1 MYKGGWNVS
10 MDFKQDELCTVKRSS
25 VKVKQEVYNFE
36 TYCKA
41 MKTIS
46 FKSILSLVIGI
57 LITVIEWFILAS
69 LTITISKTLMEV
81 LTAVLLLVDF
91 LCIAAAH
98 TRWFEA
104 GQVLFENIV
113 IKPLIESESPG
124 AYYSIYTRSK
134 VEVLYDRRVLRT
146 RDNIDAKCTVEL
158 PKESMLI
165 RSVETYDRRRRK
177 GRDKRIVRFKGVV
190 LSAKHELGVET
201 DFSLHITS
209 YSTNLFFDKINGE
222 FAEPEEGDIVMNNPF
237 GLSIMTSDV
246 DIASKLITED
256 FMKTILNLQ
265 KMFHDFSCVVCNN
278 TIYVAIDTK
287 EFWLYNTIHKNTV
300 ECVKDYIEDQKFK
313 LEYSIALCNKLR
325 ENIGVV

>member
-1 MYKGGWNVS
+1 MYKGGWNIS
-10 MDFKQDELCTVKRSS
+10 MDFKQDESCTVKRSS

-46 FKSILSLVIGI
+46 FKSILSLVIGV
-57 LITVIEWFILAS
+57 LISAVEWFILAS

-113 IKPLIESESPG
+113 IKPLIESVSPG
-124 AYYSIYTRSK
+124 AYYSIYTRGK
-134 VEVLYDRRVLRT
+134 VEVLYDSRVLRT

-190 LSAKHELGVET
+190 LSAKHELNVET
-201 DFSLHITS
+201 DFNLHITS
-209 YSTNLFFDKINGE
+209 YSSNLFFDEINGE
-222 FAEPEEGDIVMNNPF
+222 FAEPEEDDIVMNNPF

-246 DIASKLITED
+246 DIANKLLTEG
-256 FMKTILNLQ
+256 FMKAILNLH
-265 KMFHDFSCVVCNN
+265 KMFPNFSCVVCDK
-278 TIYVAIDTK
+278 TLYVALDTQ
-287 EFWLYNTIHKNTV
+287 EFWLCNTIRKTTV
-300 ECVKDYIEDQKFK
+300 ESIKDYIEDQKFK
-313 LEYSIALCNKLR
+313 LEYSITLCNKLR
-325 ENIGVV
+325 ETIGVV